1 MVDTGYMATARNLG
15 WCVLAGLMGLNAV
28 LSLVG
33 GILALAAGH
42 WLALVYGPGGVLF
55 GYWMAV
61 GAWRRTTWGR
71 VTVDTD
77 ALGAVLDETHSR
89 RLILA
94 AATVPVVLALALAL
108 QVVAGR
114 S

>member
-1 MVDTGYMATARNLG
+1 MATARNLG
-15 WCVLAGLMGLNAV
+15 WCLLAGLMSLNAG
-28 LSLVG
+28 LSVVG
-33 GILALAAGH
+33 GILALAAGD
-42 WLALVYGPGGVLF
+42 WLGVVYGPAGVIF

-61 GAWRRTTWGR
+61 GAWRRTTWGL
-71 VTVDTD
+71 VTVDTES
-77 ALGAVLDETHSR
+77 LGSILDEAHSR

-94 AATVPVVLALALAL
+94 AAAVPVVLTFALGV

>member
-1 MVDTGYMATARNLG
+1 MATARNLG
-15 WCVLAGLMGLNAV
+15 WCLLAGLMGLNAA
-28 LSLVG
+28 LSVVG
-33 GILALAAGH
+33 GVLALAAGH
-42 WLALVYGPGGVLF
+42 WLALVYGPAGVLF

-61 GAWRRTTWGR
+61 GGWRRTTWGR
-71 VTVDTD
+71 VTVDSE
-77 ALGAVLDETHSR
+77 ALGPVLDETHFR

-94 AATVPVVLALALAL
+94 AAAVPVVLALALGV